1 MSLLGPAAGDIVPR
15 DRSPY
20 IGLALAML
28 IALLQSTVMPH
39 AAIAG
44 SVPMLPVAAV
54 VSWGILRGPN
64 SGGWW
69 ALSLGWLLDWRSTAG
84 FGAYTLPLLAVALL
98 TALGGRR
105 VFSSNLMLPGFLTA
119 VGSMLFCLLHQAL
132 VVPLEMAEVW
142 QAQALVS
149 MIAPAVV
156 LNLLWLPVIYF
167 PTRALTER
175 MAEPRIGWER

>member
-1 MSLLGPAAGDIVPR
+1 VSLLGPEASDIVPR

-20 IGLALAML
+20 IGLALALL
-28 IALLQSTVMPH
+28 IALLQATVMPH

-69 ALSLGWLLDWRSTAG
+69 ALCLGWLLDWRSTSG

-98 TALGGRR
+98 TSIGGRR
-105 VFSSNLMLPGFLTA
+105 VFSSNLVLPGVLTA
-119 VGSMLFCLLHQAL
+119 VGSMVFCLLHQAL
-132 VVPLEMAEVW
+132 VVPLEMTEVW
-142 QAQALVS
+142 QPQALVS
-149 MIAPAVV
+149 LIAPAVA
-156 LNLLWLPVIYF
+156 LNLLWLPVVYF
-167 PTRALTER
+167 PTRALAEH